1 MALVG
6 AVLASIEAYARRS
19 TLAAEFA
26 RKAAHV
32 VIGLI
37 AAALPWFMPFR
48 EVGIVAVIFMP
59 VMLISRQ
66 QRWMPSVHGP
76 ERETWGELYF
86 PLGILMAA
94 LVAPNQECFSF
105 GVLVM
110 TLSDAAAGIVGVRY
124 GKRNLSLGPKFLR
137 ATKTLEGTT
146 TFFAV
151 TFVLALAFLMTI
163 GQAGTFIALS
173 ALVIALAL
181 TYIEAVLGYGLDNLF
196 LPVAG
201 ALLIGIPLVFG
212 QL

>member
-59 VMLISRQ
+59 VMLTSRQ
-66 QRWMPSVHGP
+66 QRWMPSIHGP

-86 PLGILMAA
+86 PLGILLAA
-94 LVAPNQECFSF
+94 LIAPNPESFSF

-110 TLSDAAAGIVGVRY
+110 TLSDAAAGIVGVRF
-124 GKRNLSLGPKFLR
+124 GKRKLRLGPKFLR

-151 TFVLALAFLMTI
+151 TFVLALVFLITS
-163 GQAGTFIALS
+163 GQTGSTVAAS
-173 ALVIALAL
+173 ALVIALGL
-181 TYIEAVLGYGLDNLF
+181 TYLEAVLGYGLDNLV
-196 LPVAG
+196 LPLAG
-201 ALLIGIPLVFG
+201 AVLIGIPLMVG
-212 QL
+212 